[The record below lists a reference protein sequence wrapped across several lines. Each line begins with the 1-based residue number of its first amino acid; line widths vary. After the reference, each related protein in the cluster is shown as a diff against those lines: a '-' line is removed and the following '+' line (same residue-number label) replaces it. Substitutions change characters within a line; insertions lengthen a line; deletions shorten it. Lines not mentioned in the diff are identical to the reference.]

1 MPTLQQP
8 LLPVYVAHIKCTLDV
23 ATGQRGL
30 FFFLVKDLNSKCGCL
45 ANHIC
50 RLGKEVLQSDYTP
63 PLHLYELEL

>member
-8 LLPVYVAHIKCTLDV
+8 LLPVYVANIQCTLDV

-30 FFFLVKDLNSKCGCL
+30 FFFVKDLNSKCSCL

-50 RLGKEVLQSDYTP
+50 RLGKEVLQSDYTTL
-63 PLHLYELEL
+63 LHLYELEL